1 LCNGTKRTRIREQQ
15 SDLYVSSWQT
25 ATHPEPAGS
34 RLWPVLIPAAV
45 LALGLA
51 GLPLTGG
58 LLAKLALKAQLGEGV
73 IGIFATLSTAG
84 SALLMLHFLRCLV
97 QTTPR
102 DPATAAPTGLV
113 RPWLIMAFTAVTVPW
128 ALYPTAGS
136 GTLLD
141 ALALGTLWA
150 ALWPA
155 LIGGVLA
162 VGLWRWAH
170 RLPRVP
176 EGDVVVVGEAA
187 IRATAPGARRS
198 SEPTAICDNGQW
210 RVCRC

>member
-1 LCNGTKRTRIREQQ
+1 
-15 SDLYVSSWQT
+15 
-25 ATHPEPAGS
+25 
-34 RLWPVLIPAAV
+34 LWPVLIPAAV

-97 QTTPR
+97 QPHHETLRRRHRPARAAMADYGFHSR
-102 DPATAAPTGLV
+102 DGSLG
-113 RPWLIMAFTAVTVPW
+113 

-136 GTLLD
+136 GTLLN
-141 ALALGTLWA
+141 ALAFGTLWA

-176 EGDVVVVGEAA
+176 EGDVVVVGKRQYAQPPLLGRGDRASRRLSATMASGGSVAA
-187 IRATAPGARRS
+187 DLGNHSRRRDVGVGLSPEQTIERFAR
-198 SEPTAICDNGQW
+198 
-210 RVCRC
+210 